1 MAFLTLFCSYLEW
14 REMMKAIEIENLTF
28 SYDKGEKVF
37 NNLSL
42 NIEKG
47 KYCVILGRNGSG
59 KSTLAKLIT
68 GLLTMQEG
76 QIKVDGIEINEKNIY
91 DIRNRIGIVFQNP
104 DNQFI
109 GATVR
114 DDIAF
119 GLENHLVAQ
128 NKMDSIINEYAQKVG
143 MDKYLDKEPSNLS
156 GGQKQRVAIAGVL
169 AMTPDIVIFDEAT
182 SMLDP
187 KGKKEIKEVI
197 LKMRELFKDMT
208 ILSITHDVEEALL
221 ADEVIV
227 VDNGNIAI
235 QGHPEKVFIHYDLLK
250 KLNLDIPFAYKFKNL
265 LEENGIDIDTIDIEK
280 MVKKLCQ

>member
-42 NIEKG
+42 SIEKG

-68 GLLTMQEG
+68 GLLTIQEG

-197 LKMRELFKDMT
+197 LKMRELFNDMT
-208 ILSITHDVEEALL
+208 ILSITHDVEEAFL